1 MIMAILIGKKNL
13 MILRII
19 IDVGHIP
26 SHQTTF
32 VAIFSFFP
40 KDSVSVSN
48 RLCCMYIMFF

>member
-19 IDVGHIP
+19 ID
-26 SHQTTF
+26 